1 MQEGNILR
9 GKLNHLKLDN
19 NTYGYRSLSNESEK
33 RLDLNDLLKR
43 VERDK
48 NKNKKINL
56 LIFSGATSAIIVFFF
71 LLSF

>member
-1 MQEGNILR
+1 MLR
-9 GKLNHLKLDN
+9 GKLSHLKLDN
-19 NTYGYRSLSNESEK
+19 VTYEYRSLPDEAKK

-43 VERDK
+43 ATIEK